1 MAASSGL
8 RTSERSMGSYTWRL
22 KNIRGVITSKRQNLH
37 RHWRVGWCLK
47 RLPWL
52 SILTRLFRHLIFLG
66 APWNF
71 DRVVSYFSLRTSIL
85 VINTFTQIKTFGL
98 LTNWAYDSQFWRRKP
113 ILDWNTFLHRSYL
126 SSGHVDGIDV
136 LRATA
141 RTAPP
146 WRRSRFK
153 NSFASSLTDFYHVLI
168 LLLLF

>member
-8 RTSERSMGSYTWRL
+8 SITERMRGSYTWRL
-22 KNIRGVITSKRQNLH
+22 KNIRGVITRKRQNLH

-71 DRVVSYFSLRTSIL
+71 KRVVSYFSLWTSIL
-85 VINTFTQIKTFGL
+85 VNESMTIISKIKTFGL
-98 LTNWAYDSQFWRRKP
+98 LTNWTNDSQFWWRKP
-113 ILDWNTFLHRSYL
+113 ILKYSRAYL

-136 LRATA
+136 L
-141 RTAPP
+141 PHGP
-146 WRRSRFK
+146 HLHDKDQELFC
-153 NSFASSLTDFYHVLI
+153 FVVDFYHVLF